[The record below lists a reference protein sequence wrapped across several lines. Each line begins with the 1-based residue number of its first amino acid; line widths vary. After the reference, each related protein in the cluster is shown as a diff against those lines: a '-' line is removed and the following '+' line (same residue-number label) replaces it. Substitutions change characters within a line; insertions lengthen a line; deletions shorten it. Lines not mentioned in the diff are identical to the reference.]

1 MRLDQTHLR
10 AGHARG
16 TGTAFG
22 ASIQPQILVIPG
34 ACFLVYR
41 QPGFTRPN
49 RPAER
54 RTDSAVGIVAI
65 QRLQVV

>member
-41 QPGFTRPN
+41 QQDLPAN